1 MWVFTDREKF
11 ASYYPEKIADEDG
24 KPIITP
30 DKIPTDNAELY
41 LFKLLI
47 FVQLNFC
54 KIKFNMSNINDFI
67 KLIFVL
73 K

>member
-41 LFKLLI
+41 LFNLY
-47 FVQLNFC
+47 
-54 KIKFNMSNINDFI
+54 
-67 KLIFVL
+67 
-73 K
+73 